1 MSAQGWQKG
10 RPVRHAKAI
19 GRLGGL
25 AIGLGIGAAAS
36 AIGTASAD
44 PLPPFDPNDF
54 AISIDGF
61 TFQTGT
67 ATATSGMGDF
77 AIADGANSF
86 AKAVGGFG
94 DFASADG
101 AHAVAFIGEPTASAT
116 SDNFDFASVVGNGS
130 DASVRF
136 GSFDFASVI
145 GNGSGAAA
153 GFGELNTPANFAN
166 FDSAFVLGDN
176 SAVAADLG
184 SNNLAFVFDP
194 VGSLGSEA
202 FAQGVDGGLPGNFDL
217 AGVFGDGL
225 LQNSIGDLVAH
236 IAQLF

>member
-1 MSAQGWQKG
+1 M
-10 RPVRHAKAI
+10 RHTKAI

-25 AIGLGIGAAAS
+25 AIGLAIGAALA
-36 AIGTASAD
+36 ATPGTASAD

-61 TFQTGT
+61 TLFQTGS

-77 AIADGANSF
+77 AIADGANSL

-94 DFASADG
+94 DFASAEG
-101 AHAVAFIGEPTASAT
+101 PHAVAFAGDTAAGS
-116 SDNFDFASVVGNGS
+116 NFDFASVIGDDS
-130 DASVRF
+130 DATVRS

-145 GNGSGAAA
+145 GNFGGASA
-153 GFGELNTPANFAN
+153 GFGELNMPANFAN

-176 SAVAADLG
+176 SVAAANLG

-194 VGSLGSEA
+194 FGSLGSEA
-202 FAQGVDGGLPGNFDL
+202 FAQGEIGGLPGNFDL

-236 IAQLF
+236 IAQFF

>member
-1 MSAQGWQKG
+1 MRQ
-10 RPVRHAKAI
+10 AKAI

-25 AIGLGIGAAAS
+25 AIGLGIGAAMA
-36 AIGTASAD
+36 ATPGAASAD
-44 PLPPFDPNDF
+44 ALPPFDPNDF

-61 TFQTGT
+61 TLFQTGT

-77 AIADGANSF
+77 AIADGANSL
-86 AKAVGGFG
+86 ANATGGVG
-94 DFASADG
+94 DFANAYGVHAD
-101 AHAVAFIGEPTASAT
+101 AFAGDPTANAT
-116 SDNFDFASVVGNGS
+116 GSNFDFASVVGNGS
-130 DASVRF
+130 DATTRF
-136 GSFDFASVI
+136 GSFDFASVV
-145 GNGSGAAA
+145 GNGSGAGA

-225 LQNSIGDLVAH
+225 LQNSIGDFVAH

>member
-1 MSAQGWQKG
+1 M
-10 RPVRHAKAI
+10 RNAKAI

-25 AIGLGIGAAAS
+25 AVGLGIGATLVATA
-36 AIGTASAD
+36 GVASAD

-61 TFQTGT
+61 TLFQTGT

-77 AIADGANSF
+77 AIADGANSL

-94 DFASADG
+94 DFASAEG
-101 AHAVAFIGEPTASAT
+101 THAVAFAGDTAAGS
-116 SDNFDFASVVGNGS
+116 NFDFASVVGNNS

-136 GSFDFASVI
+136 GSFDLASVV
-145 GNGSGAAA
+145 GNDSGAGA
-153 GFGELNTPANFAN
+153 GFGELNAPANFAN

-176 SAVAADLG
+176 SSVAANLG
-184 SNNLAFVFDP
+184 SHNLAFVVDP

-202 FAQGVDGGLPGNFDL
+202 FAQGEIGGLPGNFDL

-236 IAQLF
+236 IAKFF

>member
-1 MSAQGWQKG
+1 M
-10 RPVRHAKAI
+10 RRTKAM

-25 AIGLGIGAAAS
+25 AIGLGIGAALAG
-36 AIGTASAD
+36 AAGVASAD

-61 TFQTGT
+61 TLFQTGS

-77 AIADGANSF
+77 AIADGANSL

-101 AHAVAFIGEPTASAT
+101 AHAVAFAGDTTPGS
-116 SDNFDFASVVGNGS
+116 NFDFASVVGNNS

-136 GSFDFASVI
+136 GSFDFASVV
-145 GNGSGAAA
+145 GNGSGGSA
-153 GFGELNTPANFAN
+153 GLGELNTPANFAN

-176 SAVAADLG
+176 SVSGANLG

-194 VGSLGSEA
+194 FGSLGSEA

-217 AGVFGDGL
+217 AGVLGDGL

-236 IAQLF
+236 IAQFF

>member
-1 MSAQGWQKG
+1 MRQ
-10 RPVRHAKAI
+10 AKAI

-25 AIGLGIGAAAS
+25 AIGLGIGAAMA
-36 AIGTASAD
+36 ATPGAASAD
-44 PLPPFDPNDF
+44 ALPPFDPNDF

-61 TFQTGT
+61 TLFQTGT

-77 AIADGANSF
+77 ANAYGVHADAF
-86 AKAVGGFG
+86 AG
-94 DFASADG
+94 D
-101 AHAVAFIGEPTASAT
+101 PTANAT
-116 SDNFDFASVVGNGS
+116 GSNFDFASVVGNGS
-130 DASVRF
+130 DATTRF
-136 GSFDFASVI
+136 GSFDFASVV
-145 GNGSGAAA
+145 GNGSGAGA

-225 LQNSIGDLVAH
+225 LQNSIGDFVAH